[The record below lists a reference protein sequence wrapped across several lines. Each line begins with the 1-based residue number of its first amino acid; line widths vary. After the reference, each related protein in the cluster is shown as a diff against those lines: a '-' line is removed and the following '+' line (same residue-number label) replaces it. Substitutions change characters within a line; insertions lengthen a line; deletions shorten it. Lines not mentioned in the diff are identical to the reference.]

1 MAANPRRFENK
12 VAVVTGGVRGI
23 GAAIVQRFLT
33 EGAVVHVLDR
43 DRPGSAD
50 FRAGTNVFFH
60 TGVVSNEAD
69 VDFFFNAVVGDAGRV
84 DILVNN
90 AGIVRDRVIWKMSV
104 QDFDDV
110 IAVNLK
116 GAWLMCRAVAPL
128 LRKQN
133 SGRIVN
139 IASRAWL
146 GNFGQSNYSASKGG
160 LISLTRVLALELAR
174 YNVTV
179 NAVAPG
185 FIDTPLTRGLGE
197 AVFQKLA
204 AVQPGRKPGTVEDVA
219 AATLFLAADE
229 ARFITGQ
236 VLHVDGGKS
245 IGATVF

>member
-1 MAANPRRFENK
+1 MTANPHRFENK
-12 VAVVTGGVRGI
+12 IAVVTGGVRGI
-23 GAAIVQRFLT
+23 GAAIVRRFLT
-33 EGAVVHVLDR
+33 EGAVVHVLDLNQPGPDEFGAGDSVIFHSGDVSDGQQVDTFFKDVIR
-43 DRPGSAD
+43 D
-50 FRAGTNVFFH
+50 H
-60 TGVVSNEAD
+60 
-69 VDFFFNAVVGDAGRV
+69 GRV

-90 AGIVRDRVIWKMSV
+90 AGIVRDHVIWKMSER
-104 QDFDDV
+104 DFDDV

-116 GAWLMCRAVAPL
+116 GAWLMCRAAAPL

-185 FIDTPLTRGLGE
+185 LIDTPLTRGLGE
-197 AVFQKLA
+197 TIFQKLVA
-204 AVQPGRKPGTVEDVA
+204 AQPGKKPGTVDDVA
-219 AATLFLAADE
+219 AAVLFLASDE
-229 ARFITGQ
+229 ARFINGQ

-245 IGATVF
+245 IGATVV

>member
-1 MAANPRRFENK
+1 MTANHRRFENK

-23 GAAIVQRFLT
+23 GAAIVRRFLT

-43 DRPGSAD
+43 AQPGSAD

-60 TGVVSNEAD
+60 TGDVSDGTDVEA
-69 VDFFFNAVVGDAGRV
+69 FFKAVIRDTGRV

-90 AGIVRDRVIWKMSV
+90 AGIVRDRMIWKMSV

-133 SGRIVN
+133 SGRIIN

-185 FIDTPLTRGLGE
+185 FIDTPLTRGLGK

-204 AVQPGRKPGTVEDVA
+204 AAQPGGKPGTVEDVA